1 MPEQKKKPD
10 HITQEDWD
18 AVDSPPLT
26 DAMLRNMR
34 PAPERMPPRLLEKLA
49 ERRKVR
55 EQAGAREEVTLSLDR
70 DVVEHFKAEG
80 EDWRGRMSAALR
92 QAVRTKRER
101 APGDAQP

>member
-1 MPEQKKKPD
+1 ME
-10 HITQEDWD
+10 
-18 AVDSPPLT
+18 SPPLT

-34 PAPERMPPRLLEKLA
+34 PAREHMPPHLLEKLA

-55 EQAGAREEVTLSLDR
+55 EQAGGREEVTLTLDC

-101 APGDAQP
+101 APGDAKP